1 MGITLAAAL
10 GCLSPATQVFH
21 LYNTDTNQIISYLS
35 NATQFNETQLRHP
48 DLPDYWSWGLSG
60 TPHALFN
67 ELL

>member
-1 MGITLAAAL
+1 M
-10 GCLSPATQVFH
+10 FY

-60 TPHALFN
+60 TPRALFN